1 MDLLQIESLKRVT
14 EGSIY
19 VKFKISFDE
28 FVLVNIVYS
37 KLYFLGNKEKFNYW
51 NRFSMQMRENLI
63 SLCEI

>member
-1 MDLLQIESLKRVT
+1 MDFLQIESLKRVT
-14 EGSIY
+14 EGCIY

-28 FVLVNIVYS
+28 FVLVNIVY
-37 KLYFLGNKEKFNYW
+37 KLYFLGNKQKFNYW

>member
-14 EGSIY
+14 EGCIY

-28 FVLVNIVYS
+28 FVLVNIVY
-37 KLYFLGNKEKFNYW
+37 KLYFLGNKQKFNYW